1 MKKIEYTIPIPIPI
15 SISKMGSFIS
25 SAAMYTNKNTDKKC
39 FTCSK
44 KITEKTYIKC
54 VRCDIFLHK
63 QCEELTSNK
72 YYTICPRCDRCG
84 SLGSIDEGL

>member
-1 MKKIEYTIPIPIPI
+1 
-15 SISKMGSFIS
+15 MGSFIS
-25 SAAMYTNKNTDKKC
+25 SHAMYTNKTIEKKC

-44 KITEKTYIKC
+44 KITENKYIKC
-54 VRCDIFLHK
+54 VRCNILLHK

-84 SLGSIDEGL
+84 SLGSIVEGL